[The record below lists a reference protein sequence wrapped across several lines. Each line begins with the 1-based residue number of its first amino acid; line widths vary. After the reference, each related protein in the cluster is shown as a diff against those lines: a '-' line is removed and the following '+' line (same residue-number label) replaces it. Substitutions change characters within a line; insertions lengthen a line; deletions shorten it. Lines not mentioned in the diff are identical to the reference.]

1 MKTIQALAVTIALLA
16 CAPVAHAQKLDLSK
30 TTCKELLE
38 SGKDGL
44 IIIWSWLY
52 GYYADQD
59 ADPVIDFDKLT
70 KQGQR
75 LAEVCRESPG
85 KDVISAA
92 EPIYE
97 N

>member
-1 MKTIQALAVTIALLA
+1 MRAIGALAITITLLVGSPA
-16 CAPVAHAQKLDLSK
+16 AHAQKIDLSK

-38 SGKDGL
+38 SGKEGL

-70 KQGQR
+70 AQGQR
-75 LAEVCRESPG
+75 LAGYCKDHPNT
-85 KDVISAA
+85 DVISAA
-92 EPIYE
+92 EPIYDK
-97 N
+97 

>member
-1 MKTIQALAVTIALLA
+1 MRAIGALAITITLLVGSRA
-16 CAPVAHAQKLDLSK
+16 AHAQKIDLSR

-38 SGKDGL
+38 SGKEGL

-70 KQGQR
+70 AQGQR
-75 LAEVCRESPG
+75 LAGYCKDHPNT
-85 KDVISAA
+85 DVISAA
-92 EPIYE
+92 EPIYDK
-97 N
+97 

>member
-1 MKTIQALAVTIALLA
+1 MKAVQALAVAVALFV
-16 CAPVAHAQKLDLSK
+16 CAPAHAQKLDLSK

-59 ADPVIDFDKLT
+59 ADPVIDFDALT
-70 KQGQR
+70 SKGQR
-75 LAEVCRESPG
+75 LAGYCKDNPNT
-85 KDVISAA
+85 DVITAA
-92 EPIYE
+92 ERIYE
-97 N
+97 

>member
-1 MKTIQALAVTIALLA
+1 MRAIGALAITITLLVGGPA
-16 CAPVAHAQKLDLSK
+16 AHAQKIDLSR

-38 SGKDGL
+38 SGKEGL

-70 KQGQR
+70 AQGQR
-75 LAEVCRESPG
+75 LAGYCKDHPNT
-85 KDVISAA
+85 DVISAA
-92 EPIYE
+92 EPIYDK
-97 N
+97 

>member
-1 MKTIQALAVTIALLA
+1 MRAIGALAITITLLVGSPA
-16 CAPVAHAQKLDLSK
+16 AHAQKIDLSR

-38 SGKDGL
+38 SGKEGL

-70 KQGQR
+70 AQGQR
-75 LAEVCRESPG
+75 LAGYCKDHPNT
-85 KDVISAA
+85 DVISAA
-92 EPIYE
+92 EPIYDK
-97 N
+97 